1 MIKVG
6 VTGGI
11 GSGKTTVCRI
21 FESFGVPVYYADD
34 RAKLLIVENEQ
45 LRSGYQRLFGVD
57 VYTRNGQLNRGLVA
71 EKIFN
76 DQKLLQQVNDLVHPV
91 VHHDFQEWC
100 NKQSAS
106 YVIEEAAVLIESG
119 GYRFMDKVILVT
131 APEKRRINRV
141 MERDGNSRA
150 KVEERINNQW
160 NEEQL
165 RRYCDFEVKA
175 DDVHL
180 VTPQILNIHNELIK

>member
-21 FESFGVPVYYADD
+21 FESLGVPVYYADI
-34 RAKLLIVENEQ
+34 RAKDLIVENQQ
-45 LRSGYQRLFGVD
+45 LRSGYQRLFGRD
-57 VYTRNGQLNRGLVA
+57 VYTRNGRLNRALVA

-76 DQKLLQQVNDLVHPV
+76 DQALLQQVNDLVHPV
-91 VHHDFQEWC
+91 VHNDFQQWC
-100 NKQSAS
+100 NKQTAS

-131 APEKRRINRV
+131 ASEKIRINRV
-141 MERDGNSRA
+141 MDRDGNSRA

-160 NEEQL
+160 DEEQL
-165 RRYCDFEVKA
+165 RRYSDFEVKA

-180 VTPQILNIHNELIK
+180 VIPQILNIHNQLIK